1 MNIANVIMPLAAILK
16 ELEIGK
22 ELSGKKFETHL
33 LKKKYLSVWNKHRPN
48 IFSLIGNEDKSDV
61 YSNAFIYSLNS
72 IIDQDEYIYFPEEG
86 KKAISSFNH
95 YFLITFKFFL
105 ENVDEE
111 KDFSELLD
119 ELQNLVEK
127 GLIMK
132 EVLNEISKLISSKE
146 YKNVPELQM
155 GNSTDKQFDYAI
167 ITVLEEDEMEKV
179 LPLIEKEGEI
189 TDSEHLIEYG
199 HLKGMPTKRIVYAS
213 QHSSGVIDAGIL
225 STELLLRFKPKFLIM
240 VGVLG
245 GKPLDTNIGDIVVAS
260 KVFTIDK
267 GKYNELGFQKEI
279 NQSALH
285 SKELTRFNREK
296 SQIENFINKSDET
309 RSSNIKIHFG
319 PIATVNQVIDVEGFF
334 EKEIT
339 QLDRKAIALEME
351 SFAVVRACEL
361 ISRNTKPL
369 IIKSVMDNTSGKT
382 DNAKTY
388 AAWTSAKF
396 LEYVLLNDII

>member
-1 MNIANVIMPLAAILK
+1 MPLAGVLRELEFGYYLEGDDFENFLLKNKVVKIWKVNRLHAFSQIGKSQSDKSLITFMNVLNEYLNREVYTDEQKQICVKNINFFILK
-16 ELEIGK
+16 FFEFYLKKENIEKDYTELLIELEDLKNKGLIYI
-22 ELSGKKFETHL
+22 ETL
-33 LKKKYLSVWNKHRPN
+33 KDIKDFIEKKKYKEIIVKMDNQN
-48 IFSLIGNEDKSDV
+48 NE
-61 YSNAFIYSLNS
+61 
-72 IIDQDEYIYFPEEG
+72 
-86 KKAISSFNH
+86 SFH
-95 YFLITFKFFL
+95 
-105 ENVDEE
+105 E
-111 KDFSELLD
+111 
-119 ELQNLVEK
+119 
-127 GLIMK
+127 
-132 EVLNEISKLISSKE
+132 
-146 YKNVPELQM
+146 
-155 GNSTDKQFDYAI
+155 QFDYAI
-167 ITVLEEDEMEKV
+167 ITALEEDEMEKV

-189 TDSEHLIEYG
+189 NDSEHLIEYG
-199 HLKGMPTKRIVYAS
+199 HLKGMPTKRVVYAS

-225 STELLLRFKPKFLIM
+225 SAELLLRFKPKFLIM

-245 GKPLDTNIGDIVVAS
+245 GKPLDTNIGDVVVAS

-279 NQSALH
+279 NQSALQ

-339 QLDRKAIALEME
+339 SLDRKAIALEME

-361 ISRNTKPL
+361 ISGNTKPL